1 VRRTLKTARDLER
14 GVQPD
19 TVLVAYGDLG
29 VKSRAVRRRMTAL
42 LAENVARVLDDRGV
56 AADVEARWARLL
68 VHPEDPAETA
78 AAARTAADVF
88 GVVAARP
95 CLTCEATLDA
105 VVERLRAAAG
115 DHDPTDSFAVRARR
129 VGPDDRHD
137 FAARDVEREG
147 GAAVAE
153 ASGAPVDLDAPARTY
168 RVEVREDT
176 AFVSATEFEGPGG
189 LPLGTQGRAV
199 ALVSGG
205 IDSPVA
211 AWETMRRGC
220 VVVPLYVDLGDY
232 GGPDHRARA
241 VETVRRLRRYA
252 PGRLDGLWVLP
263 AGDLV
268 ADLAASV
275 GPTRM
280 LSLRRAM
287 LAAAEALAERESAHS
302 VVTGEAMGQKS
313 SQTGPNL
320 AVTDAAVSLPVH
332 RPLLTRDKNDIVE
345 VARRIGTFED
355 ATLPVGCERVAP
367 DHPETNATLAAVE
380 AAEPADLLDRARALV
395 ADAEFVP
402 VHSAPSAD
410 SSASDAR

>member
-1 VRRTLKTARDLER
+1 
-14 GVQPD
+14 VQSD

-29 VKSRAVRRRMTAL
+29 VKSRAVRRRMTDL
-42 LAENVARVLDDRGV
+42 LAENVAAVLDDRGV
-56 AADVEARWARLL
+56 ATSVEARWARLF
-68 VHPEDPAETA
+68 VHPEDPADTG
-78 AAARTAADVF
+78 AAARAAADVF

-95 CLTCEATLDA
+95 CLTCEASLDA
-105 VVERLRAAAG
+105 VVERLRAAAA
-115 DHDPTDSFAVRARR
+115 DHDAGDSFAVRARR

-137 FAARDVEREG
+137 FSARDVEREG
-147 GAAVAE
+147 GTAVAAV
-153 ASGAPVDLDAPARTY
+153 SGAPVDLDAPVRTY

-176 AFVSATEFEGPGG
+176 AFVSARAFDGPGG

-220 VVVPLYVDLGDY
+220 AVVPLYVDLGDY

-252 PGRLDGLWVLP
+252 PGHLDGVWVVP

-287 LAAAEALAERESAHS
+287 LAAAAALAERESAHS

-320 AVTDAAVSLPVH
+320 AVTDRAVSLPVH
-332 RPLLTRDKNDIVE
+332 RPLLTRDKNDIAE
-345 VARRIGTFED
+345 TARRIGTFED

-380 AAEPADLLDRARALV
+380 AAEPDDLLDRARALV
-395 ADAEFVP
+395 AEAEFVP
-402 VHSAPSAD
+402 VHSSPSAE